1 MTGCVT
7 ARVTCS
13 DALLLNAENGVSM
26 VIWVGSR
33 VSNEFVSRVFGVGSQ
48 AQIDPEGVSSDM
60 L

>member
-1 MTGCVT
+1 MDGCVT
-7 ARVTCS
+7 AHVTCS
-13 DALLLNAENGVSM
+13 DVLLLIAENGVSM

-48 AQIDPEGVSSDM
+48 AQIDPEGVSGSM